1 MTHEEDNPAELPESL
16 LAKLKQADAP
26 PAVLTVKVDRVIG
39 DLANDQFSSRPRKGI
54 ARSPKWFAAAAAM
67 LLAVF
72 LVQTTERPEPAVA
85 ELYRDVDQSG
95 QIDIADVLALA
106 RRDSGEVSR
115 AELDA
120 FAMQLVSLADSG
132 DKS

>member
-1 MTHEEDNPAELPESL
+1 MTHQEDNPAELPESL
-16 LAKLKQADAP
+16 IAELKQADAP
-26 PAVLTVKVDRVIG
+26 RPLITAKVDRAIA
-39 DLANDQFSSRPRKGI
+39 DLARDQFSSRPRKRT
-54 ARSPKWFAAAAAM
+54 AASPKWFAAAAAM

-72 LVQTTERPEPAVA
+72 LLQTRDRPEPAIA

-106 RRDSGEVSR
+106 RRDNGKVTR

-120 FAMQLVSLADSG
+120 FAMQLVSLEGG